1 MSKTIYYAFK
11 KEKDGPKIY
20 DSWQKC
26 RMAATRY
33 SRVEFKRFRSL
44 AAAEAWL
51 LPALMCTASESTLPL
66 PTKKSLKKP
75 IVLSAE
81 QSKILEKVKSGG
93 NVFVT
98 GPAGSCSHM
107 NIRVVLCHILSTRIL
122 GTGKTVLLHEIINH
136 LRSTGREVAVT
147 ASTGIASI
155 NLRGG
160 TTLHSWA
167 GINLGKET
175 AKRLSGKIWGTD
187 YLRER
192 WQGVKS
198 LIIDESKVSSLPN
211 ELMPSKGPVSMISDV
226 LFDKLEEIA
235 RTVRNDQK
243 PFGGIQVRFKPP

>member
-1 MSKTIYYAFK
+1 MAKTIYYAFK

-20 DSWQKC
+20 GSWKEC

-81 QSKILEKVKSGG
+81 QSKILERVKNGG

-107 NIRVVLCHILSTRIL
+107 DHPIRVVLCYILSTRIL
-122 GTGKTVLLHEIINH
+122 GTGKTVLLDEIVNF
-136 LRSTGREVAVT
+136 LRTTRRKVAVT

-160 TTLHSWA
+160 GTTLHSWA
-167 GINLGKET
+167 GIGLGKET
-175 AKRLSGKIWGTD
+175 AKYLSGKIRGRD

-192 WQGVKS
+192 WQSVES

-211 ELMPSKGPVSMISDV
+211 ELMPSKGPVSMTSGV
-226 LFDKLEEIA
+226 LFDKLVGLYA
-235 RTVRNDQK
+235 
-243 PFGGIQVRFKPP
+243 PFFA

>member
-20 DSWQKC
+20 DSWQEC

-33 SRVEFKRFRSL
+33 SRVEFKKFRSL

-51 LPALMCTASESTLPL
+51 SPALMGTASESTLPL
-66 PTKKSLKKP
+66 PTKKFLKKP

-81 QSKILEKVKSGG
+81 QSKILEKVKDGG

-98 GPAGSCSHM
+98 GPAG
-107 NIRVVLCHILSTRIL
+107 
-122 GTGKTVLLHEIINH
+122 TGKTVLLDEIIKL
-136 LRSTGREVAVT
+136 LRSTRREVAVT

-155 NLRGG
+155 NLRGDG

-167 GINLGKET
+167 GIGLGNET
-175 AKRLSGKIWGTD
+175 AERLSGKIRGTY

-192 WQGVKS
+192 WQGVES
-198 LIIDESKVSSLPN
+198 LIIDEI
-211 ELMPSKGPVSMISDV
+211 SMTSDV

-235 RTVRNDQK
+235 RTVRNDQR